1 MAAIVFVDRY
11 LNPGL
16 LINPLMSHS
25 DLHVAVGTT
34 LKFNSRNYAF
44 WLQSFHTFL
53 GSQGCDHHLVQTM
66 ADTKDSKYVAW
77 GQYDCAMKT
86 WLLNSLEP
94 EIAASVGLIS
104 TANEMWDS
112 IEEMFPNDVRGISS
126 NKNNVRILVAVSQ
139 PAQNDDPAGVLS
151 RGYRFEE
158 NAVSVITSIEV
169 VAATSQTV
177 SHDNQ

>member
-1 MAAIVFVDRY
+1 
-11 LNPGL
+11 
-16 LINPLMSHS
+16 MSHS

-112 IEEMFPNDVRGISS
+112 IEEMFPNDGNNSRIFSLFQQLVDNKQGEKSLPEFFTPYPFLSPIIVVNGFVSTSSGFVYPLKIGI
-126 NKNNVRILVAVSQ
+126 
-139 PAQNDDPAGVLS
+139 
-151 RGYRFEE
+151 
-158 NAVSVITSIEV
+158 V
-169 VAATSQTV
+169 V
-177 SHDNQ
+177 